1 MGRLDVAAAKR
12 SYRKATEVGNR
23 GEEARWANN
32 VGDIL
37 KNDGEYVEAL
47 KWFRIDYDISVKY
60 LPGKD
65 LLPTCQSLGE
75 IYLRLEDFEEA
86 LNYQVTLL
94 NHLLF
99 LLGYRRLPDFPR

>member
-12 SYRKATEVGNR
+12 SYRKAKEVRNR
-23 GEEARWANN
+23 AEEARWANN

-75 IYLRLEDFEEA
+75 IYLRLEDFGQALKYQKKHLQLAEEV
-86 LNYQVTLL
+86 NDTV
-94 NHLLF
+94 
-99 LLGYRRLPDFPR
+99 

>member
-12 SYRKATEVGNR
+12 AYRKAAEVGDR
-23 GEEARWANN
+23 REEARWANN

-37 KNDGEYVEAL
+37 KNHGEYVDAL

-86 LNYQVTLL
+86 LIYQVSPLICL
-94 NHLLF
+94 GIGGF
-99 LLGYRRLPDFPR
+99 LIFHD